1 MTMTV
6 PFEMAY
12 EFEVNALAA
21 DVFDVLSDVPASASL
36 FPKLHQLVD
45 LGGNCYRW
53 ELDKV
58 GPAQMTIQTVY
69 ACHYVVDKKNGSV
82 VWTPIA
88 GEGNA
93 QVGGSWAIT
102 DKKNFTHLVLTSR
115 GELLLPPPALMKG
128 IVAPIVLGENE
139 RLLKQYIANL
149 TQRFGGE
156 HSQESMV
163 TCIKS

>member
-1 MTMTV
+1 MAMTV
-6 PFEMAY
+6 PFEVAY

-21 DVFDVLSDVPASASL
+21 DVFVVLSDVPASASF
-36 FPKLHQLVD
+36 FPKLHKLVD

-69 ACHYVVDKKNGSV
+69 ACRYVVDQKKCSV

-102 DKKNFTHLVLTSR
+102 EKKNFTHLVLTSR
-115 GELLLPPPALMKG
+115 SELLLPLPALMKG
-128 IVAPIVLGENE
+128 IVAPIVVAENE
-139 RLLKQYIANL
+139 RLVKQYVANL
-149 TQRFGGE
+149 TQRFGGK
-156 HSQESMV
+156 H
-163 TCIKS
+163 

>member
-1 MTMTV
+1 MAMTV

-21 DVFDVLSDVPASASL
+21 DVFDVLSDVPASASF
-36 FPKLHQLVD
+36 FPKLRKLVD

-58 GPAQMTIQTVY
+58 GPAQMTMQTVY
-69 ACHYVVDKKNGSV
+69 ACHYVVDQKKCSV

-93 QVGGSWAIT
+93 QMSGSWAIT
-102 DKKNFTHLVLTSR
+102 DRKNFTHLVLTSR
-115 GELLLPPPALMKG
+115 GELLVPLPALIKG
-128 IVAPIVLGENE
+128 IVAPIVVAENE
-139 RLLKQYIANL
+139 RLVKQYIANL
-149 TQRFGGE
+149 SQRFGGK
-156 HSQESMV
+156 H
-163 TCIKS
+163 

>member
-1 MTMTV
+1 MTITV
-6 PFEMAY
+6 PFEVAY

-21 DVFDVLSDVPASASL
+21 DVFDVLSDVPVSASL
-36 FPKLHQLVD
+36 FPKLHKLVD

-58 GPAQMTIQTVY
+58 GPAQMTMQTVY
-69 ACHYVVDKKNGSV
+69 ACQYVANNQKCSV

-93 QVGGSWAIT
+93 QMGGSWAIT
-102 DKKNFTHLVLTSR
+102 EKNNFTHLVLTSR
-115 GELLLPPPALMKG
+115 GELQVPLPALMKG
-128 IVAPIVLGENE
+128 VVAPIVVGENE
-139 RLLKQYIANL
+139 KLIKQYIANL

-156 HSQESMV
+156 H
-163 TCIKS
+163 

>member
-1 MTMTV
+1 MIV
-6 PFEMAY
+6 PFELAY

-21 DVFDVLSDVPASASL
+21 DVFDLLSDVPASAGF
-36 FPKLHQLVD
+36 FPKLHKLVD

-58 GPAQMTIQTVY
+58 GPAQMTMQTVY
-69 ACHYVVDKKNGSV
+69 ACHYVVDQKKCSV

-88 GEGNA
+88 GAGNA

-115 GELLLPPPALMKG
+115 SELQVPLPALVKG
-128 IVAPIVLGENE
+128 IVAPIVVAENE
-139 RLLKQYIANL
+139 KLVKQYIANL
-149 TQRFGGE
+149 TKRFGGD
-156 HSQESMV
+156 HSKESIS